1 MQDRSGD
8 LLEHVEFADLV
19 GHAREDLRQGPRVQR
34 GTVGRDPQHPAAM
47 GGQAGGEFAEETTD
61 VPLRRALLQ
70 HPVGQS
76 LIYPVVHDA
85 DHAEGAVIQLVDS
98 QIAAEGLQDAVEV
111 FGVDAGQAFFPPPPR
126 PSSGSSARGKDAVV
140 APQMPTRGPIG
151 EAVLNDQSHG
161 GPLDPQGVMGL
172 GQGQVGR
179 VGKEASPARRTT
191 MFGLPEDEV
200 DGTTVAGIAEVVK
213 AAMCDA
219 VAAAAW
225 PQEGQRRLG

>member
-1 MQDRSGD
+1 M
-8 LLEHVEFADLV
+8 V
-19 GHAREDLRQGPRVQR
+19 
-34 GTVGRDPQHPAAM
+34 
-47 GGQAGGEFAEETTD
+47 
-61 VPLRRALLQ
+61 AL
-70 HPVGQS
+70 
-76 LIYPVVHDA
+76 
-85 DHAEGAVIQLVDS
+85 
-98 QIAAEGLQDAVEV
+98 
-111 FGVDAGQAFFPPPPR
+111 
-126 PSSGSSARGKDAVV
+126 
-140 APQMPTRGPIG
+140 QMPTRGPIG

-219 VAAAAW
+219 VAARGVATRRAATSRIIATVSL
-225 PQEGQRRLG
+225 QSRRGEVFGVSDTLRNICDIVTGWAHGHSS